1 MNTISGCNAHFYLTG
16 GTALSRVYYN
26 HRYSDDL
33 DFFVNNDAS
42 YLEQVK
48 LVLAK
53 LQEAGF
59 SINTE
64 QDFIQSADFNSC
76 KVRWEKSDAILKLDF
91 VNNYD
96 PYFGELQSS
105 ALFDRV
111 DCLRNILS
119 NKLSALV
126 RLANKDVA
134 DIREIALHESFD
146 WAQIICEAR
155 QKVIGIEASYMGE
168 LLKGMPKHEFDNIL
182 WTHKPTWETF
192 RADIDRIV
200 FDMMNCVN
208 RQN

>member
-1 MNTISGCNAHFYLTG
+1 
-16 GTALSRVYYN
+16 
-26 HRYSDDL
+26 L
-33 DFFVNNDAS
+33 DFFVNKDET

-59 SINTE
+59 SIDTN
-64 QDFIQSADFNSC
+64 QGFIQSADFNSC
-76 KVRWEKSDAILKLDF
+76 KLKWEKSDAILKLDF

-105 ALFDRV
+105 ALFERV

-119 NKLSALV
+119 NKLSAIV

-146 WAQIICEAR
+146 WPQIINEAR
-155 QKVIGIEASYMGE
+155 QKVMGIEVSYMCE
-168 LLKGMPKHEFDNIL
+168 ILKGMPKHEFDNIL
-182 WTHKPTWETF
+182 WTRKPTWETF
-192 RADIDRIV
+192 RADIDKIV
-200 FDMMNCVN
+200 YAMMSCA
-208 RQN
+208 